1 MARLIMNNF
10 CVLPFNSISIAPT
23 GELRPCC
30 NTDGYKYNF
39 SVQNSDIENL
49 INNSDAVSL
58 RSSFLKNE
66 KDPRCDRCWKIE
78 SIGSKSFRE
87 TANSD
92 LDKGLQTVNFAK
104 VKNKIDYDDIYYL
117 DITLGNK
124 CNLACRMCNASS
136 SSLFAMQLVQ
146 LDKHYGPINFDFD
159 RNTRNKILEAID
171 RSKNLN
177 TIYLLGGEPLVNDF
191 HDEIVDL
198 LIQKKI
204 SKNITLHYSTNLQI
218 DVEKYLTL
226 WQNFKL
232 VQLGVSID
240 GTDETYEYIRW
251 PGKWNKLYNNL
262 KKVIEFRNN
271 DKLNLLYPSVATTVQ
286 NLNAHNIPD
295 LIEQINSL
303 DHTLS
308 FYFIPVTGG
317 HYLNMCP
324 TDVLDTAIEK
334 LKKIDDPYGI
344 FAGLINFYNDAK
356 SLPVENKN
364 VEKFFD
370 SQKKFDGLRNQNLF
384 RTIPHFVDYAEGF
397 NIDLW

>member
-1 MARLIMNNF
+1 MNNF

-30 NTDGYKYNF
+30 NTDRYKYN
-39 SVQNSDIENL
+39 STVQDSNIENI

-58 RSSFLKNE
+58 RDSFLKNE
-66 KDPRCDRCWKIE
+66 KDSRCDRCWKIE
-78 SIGSKSFRE
+78 SIGNKSFRE

-92 LDKGLQTVNFAK
+92 LDKGIQTINFSK
-104 VKNKIDYDDIYYL
+104 VKNKIDYNDIRYI

-136 SSLFAMQLVQ
+136 SSLYAMQLAQ
-146 LDKHYGPINFDFD
+146 LDEHYGPINLDFD
-159 RNTRNKILEAID
+159 RGTRNKILEAID

-191 HDEIVDL
+191 HDEIINL

-218 DVEKYLTL
+218 DVEKYLAL

-232 VQLGVSID
+232 IQLGISID
-240 GTDETYEYIRW
+240 GTNETYEYIRW
-251 PGKWNKLYNNL
+251 PGRWNKLYKNL
-262 KKVIEFRNN
+262 QKVIEFRNK
-271 DKLNLLYPSVATTVQ
+271 DKFNLLYPSIATTVQ

-295 LIEQINSL
+295 LIEQVNAL
-303 DHTLS
+303 DKELS

-324 TDVLDTAIEK
+324 TDVLDNSIMKLEK
-334 LKKIDDPYGI
+334 LDDPYDI
-344 FAGLINFYNDAK
+344 YAGLINFYQEAK
-356 SLPVENKN
+356 NLPVKLKD
-364 VEKFFD
+364 VEVFFD
-370 SQKKFDGLRNQNLF
+370 SQKKFDSLRDQNLF
-384 RTIPHFVDYAEGF
+384 KTIPHFIKYAEGF
-397 NIDLW
+397 NINLW